1 MFNKNLKDESMHI
14 KPLVILVAALGAAP
28 ALVLAEKPVAEAVVM
43 KAKGPTG
50 AGVGQAVEIQAT
62 VTEIDKDKRT
72 VTIKGPRGKTK
83 TLTVGKEAR
92 NFDQVKVGD
101 TITLTYI
108 EALTLKLE
116 KAEGAKPGKTVT
128 EELKRAAP
136 GEKPGGEMVSQTT
149 VVGTV
154 TVIDEK
160 TQMVTVRGPEGNE
173 LDLKVKDPAKLKNV
187 KVGDLVK
194 ATYTEALAIS
204 VSTPTKPAATP
215 K

>member
-1 MFNKNLKDESMHI
+1 MHI
-14 KPLVILVAALGAAP
+14 TPLLMTLVAALAAAP
-28 ALVLAEKPVAEAVVM
+28 SLVLAEKPGAEAVMV

-50 AGVGQAVEIQAT
+50 AGVGQGVEVQAAVVAVDKENRILT
-62 VTEIDKDKRT
+62 V
-72 VTIKGPRGKTK
+72 KGPRGNLK

-101 TITLTYI
+101 MITLTYM
-108 EALTLKLE
+108 EALTVSLE

-136 GEKPGGEMVSQTT
+136 GEKPGGQMQRQAT

-154 TVIDEK
+154 TAINGK
-160 TQMVTVRGPEGNE
+160 TQMVTVRGPDGNE
-173 LDLKVKDPAKLKNV
+173 VDLKVEDAAKLKNV
-187 KVGDLVK
+187 KIGDLVK
-194 ATYTEALAIS
+194 ATYTEAVAVS
-204 VSTPTKPAATP
+204 VSTPAKPAAAP

>member
-1 MFNKNLKDESMHI
+1 MFNNKLKDESMQI
-14 KPLVILVAALGAAP
+14 EPLVILVAALGAAP
-28 ALVLAEKPVAEAVVM
+28 SFVLAEKPVAEVVVM
-43 KAKGPTG
+43 KAKGPAG
-50 AGVGQAVEIQAT
+50 AGVGQAVEVQAT
-62 VTEIDKDKRT
+62 VTEIDKEKRT
-72 VTIKGPRGKTK
+72 VTVKGPRGKTR
-83 TLTVGKEAR
+83 TLKVGKEAR

-136 GEKPGGEMVSQTT
+136 GEKPGGELVSQTT

-154 TVIDEK
+154 TVIDA
-160 TQMVTVRGPEGNE
+160 TTRLVTVRGPEGIE
-173 LDLKVKDPAKLKNV
+173 VDIKVEDPAKLTSV
-187 KVGDLVK
+187 KVGDLVR
-194 ATYTEALAIS
+194 ATYTEAVAIS
-204 VSTPTKPAATP
+204 VSAPAKPVATP

>member
-1 MFNKNLKDESMHI
+1 MHI
-14 KPLVILVAALGAAP
+14 KSLLTLVAALAAVP
-28 ALVLAEKPVAEAVVM
+28 SVVLAEKPGAEAVMV

-50 AGVGQAVEIQAT
+50 AGVGQGVEVQAAVVA
-62 VTEIDKDKRT
+62 VDKENRIL
-72 VTIKGPRGKTK
+72 TIKGPRGNLK

-101 TITLTYI
+101 MITLTYM
-108 EALTLKLE
+108 EALTVRLE

-136 GEKPGGEMVSQTT
+136 GEKPGGELTSQVTI
-149 VVGTV
+149 VGTV
-154 TVIDEK
+154 TAIDVK
-160 TQMVTVRGPEGNE
+160 TQLVTVRGPEGNE
-173 LDLKVKDPAKLKNV
+173 VDIKVEDPAKLKSV
-187 KVGDLVK
+187 KTGDLVR

-204 VSTPTKPAATP
+204 VSTPAKPAVTP